1 MRILRGL
8 FVLAGIMGLW
18 ELLGISF
25 PVYFLLA
32 FIFPRTEKNYGN
44 RSVLNYFL
52 TQIWD
57 FRLIFVNG
65 LRFVWNLLIDGLPK
79 GASLCSKVFCVA
91 WKIVRFMVLVAW
103 CLAMFWL
110 IVLLG
115 V

>member
-1 MRILRGL
+1 M
-8 FVLAGIMGLW
+8 
-18 ELLGISF
+18 
-25 PVYFLLA
+25 PVYFLFA

-79 GASLCSKVFCVA
+79 GASLCSKVLG
-91 WKIVRFMVLVAW
+91 IVRKIARFMILVVW
-103 CLAMFWL
+103 CLVMFWL
-110 IVLLG
+110 IVGLG
-115 V
+115 A

>member
-1 MRILRGL
+1 M
-8 FVLAGIMGLW
+8 
-18 ELLGISF
+18 
-25 PVYFLLA
+25 LA

-91 WKIVRFMVLVAW
+91 WKIVRFMVLAYCAAW
-103 CLAMFWL
+103 SM
-110 IVLLG
+110 ILLFSCG
-115 V
+115 ICS

>member
-1 MRILRGL
+1 M
-8 FVLAGIMGLW
+8 
-18 ELLGISF
+18 

-65 LRFVWNLLIDGLPK
+65 LHFVWNLLIDGLPK
-79 GASLCSKVFCVA
+79 GASLCSKVLSIVG
-91 WKIVRFMVLVAW
+91 KIARFMILVVW
-103 CLAMFWL
+103 CLVMFWL
-110 IVLLG
+110 IVGLG
-115 V
+115 A